1 MRLMVGK
8 KCWFS
13 RFYVTT
19 LEEANK
25 RYLKKKIILYHF
37 INIDM
42 NKNFSF

>member
-25 RYLKKKIILYHF
+25 RYLKKKKSFYIIL
-37 INIDM
+37 
-42 NKNFSF
+42 